1 MSIEISDIYICYAQT
16 SILGLSMLELINDDS
31 SVHVELEEEKILKE
45 EKTDAA
51 HPWVCPS

>member
-1 MSIEISDIYICYAQT
+1 
-16 SILGLSMLELINDDS
+16 MLELINDDS

-45 EKTDAA
+45 EETDAV